1 MFPAKF
7 KLSMSRIY

>member
-7 KLSMSRIY
+7 G